1 MYSLEH
7 EAQPEV
13 FQNAFSGIW
22 WAASTLLTVGY
33 GDIYPITIAGKLLG
47 IVITFWG
54 AGMIAIPTGII
65 SAGFVDQYSNIKKRA
80 QYGYE
85 SDMHFIKIRIRENDK
100 WMGMRI
106 RDLDISRHTIIV
118 LVKRRNKTMLPNGN
132 MILQEGDR
140 VFLYTKQHLLDVNE
154 IDI

>member
-85 SDMHFIKIRIRENDK
+85 SDMHFIKIRIREKIIPRGDIILQNKDNP
-100 WMGMRI
+100 WNGMRI
-106 RDLDISRHTIIV
+106 GEIRH
-118 LVKRRNKTMLPNGN
+118 
-132 MILQEGDR
+132 
-140 VFLYTKQHLLDVNE
+140 
-154 IDI
+154 